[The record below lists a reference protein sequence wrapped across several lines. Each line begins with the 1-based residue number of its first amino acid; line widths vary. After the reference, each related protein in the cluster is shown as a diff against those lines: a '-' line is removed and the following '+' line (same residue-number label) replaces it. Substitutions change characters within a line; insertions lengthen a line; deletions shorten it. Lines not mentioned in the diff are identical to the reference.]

1 MKNPN
6 GYGTIRK
13 LSGNRRKPWAVLAPQ
28 SSSEYSLDKQ
38 RKLIGCYATRAEAM
52 TALGAWHKTP
62 HIDVPASAEN
72 ITLAQL
78 CAEYKKLQKFKNL
91 SKQTQNN
98 YSAAWNK
105 LAVLGSYKVKDLR
118 AAHFQTVVD
127 TAHQNG
133 LSASSLQKIKLF
145 ASLLCDYA
153 VQNDIV
159 IKNYASFVTLP
170 KAETKEKVPFSDLDL
185 QKLESAAKSGFMYAD
200 LILIMCYTG
209 WRINEFLALTPFS
222 WDSANHT
229 LRGGEKTEAGKNRV
243 VPVSDKVM
251 PYLQK
256 WLDKGGPTIVCHEYN
271 GKLVP
276 VTARYFREKWYY
288 PTLEALDL
296 PRLTPHATRHTFASM
311 LHRNGADK
319 WDIQRLMG
327 HSSEVVTNK
336 VYTHVDIEQLQ
347 KAVGLL

>member
-62 HIDVPASAEN
+62 HIDIPASAEN

-159 IKNYASFVTLP
+159 IKNYATFVTLP

-185 QKLESAAKSGFMYAD
+185 QRIDAAAKAGIMYAD

-222 WDSANHT
+222 WNSTNHT

-243 VPVSDKVM
+243 VPVSDKIM

-276 VTARYFREKWYY
+276 VTARYFRENG
-288 PTLEALDL
+288 T
-296 PRLTPHATRHTFASM
+296 TPHLRHLTCLA
-311 LHRNGADK
+311 
-319 WDIQRLMG
+319 
-327 HSSEVVTNK
+327 
-336 VYTHVDIEQLQ
+336 
-347 KAVGLL
+347 